1 LRGPF
6 FGWLL
11 LLRPFSDV
19 VVCELYANVTSVLS
33 LEGQLMPDVVLPS
46 SWLDHVGKIDPCFAY
61 QFRLLVVVE
70 YRALELVVVGRIVN
84 VEAEFLV
91 PTVLLAS

>member
-1 LRGPF
+1 
-6 FGWLL
+6 
-11 LLRPFSDV
+11 
-19 VVCELYANVTSVLS
+19 
-33 LEGQLMPDVVLPS
+33 MPDVVLPS